1 MVGAL
6 TGTYVHTIVRPI
18 TTLQLNVIYTS
29 MQIYQINFAIFH
41 ILVTSGRGL
50 ICNGH
55 FYGLRANYW
64 PLYGH
69 DNFISCRR
77 NELESSQNGQSVS
90 QSRDD

>member
-50 ICNGH
+50 ICSGQ

-69 DNFISCRR
+69 DNLISCHR
-77 NELESSQNGQSVS
+77 NELESSQNGQSV